1 MAYLCDT
8 QCVHTH
14 FFLWVPVLII
24 TNLLPLAMLLLL
36 LLLLLP
42 HMEKM
47 FDCLCVCVVRVSPSA
62 RGPLEEESR
71 TVDCFFWPY
80 YADVWWF
87 TRAHSAKIY
96 AQNLALPLTKLRK
109 KKHNKKKKQFTTL
122 LYNILS
128 HTQATSITHT
138 HTHTNKAVMTYD
150 SSQAKTNWSE
160 RSCVCM

>member
-36 LLLLLP
+36 LLP
-42 HMEKM
+42 HIEKM
-47 FDCLCVCVVRVSPSA
+47 FDCLCVCVRVSPSA

-109 KKHNKKKKQFTTL
+109 KKTIRRRSSLQHYYTI
-122 LYNILS
+122 YS
-128 HTQATSITHT
+128 HTHKPQVK